1 MVMASAEEQA
11 LLRQAQRGDAEA
23 FAELY
28 RANVQAIFR
37 FAYVRVNDRA
47 LAEDLTA
54 EVCAK
59 ALQGIAGYE
68 DRGRPFVA
76 WLYSIARARVI
87 DHYRR
92 QDRRPVQSDI
102 EAEDVHSDEDMDLPM
117 LRQQA
122 AKALRLAIGDLTE
135 DQQQVIILRFIE
147 GYSIDTVAKLIGK
160 RPNAVKAL
168 QHRALRSLAS
178 RLQRSGFDMDNI
190 LPGLS

>member
-1 MVMASAEEQA
+1 MEPLDEQT
-11 LLRQAQRGDAEA
+11 LLRQAQRGDADA
-23 FAELY
+23 FAALY
-28 RANVQAIFR
+28 QANVQAIFR
-37 FAYVRVNDRA
+37 FIVMRVNDRP

-54 EVCAK
+54 EVFAK
-59 ALQGIAGYE
+59 ALQAMPRYQ

-92 QDRRPVQSDI
+92 QDRRPAQTDI
-102 EAEDVHSDEDMDLPM
+102 DTEDIHSDEDMDESM

-122 AKALRLAIGDLTE
+122 ARALRLAITELTD

-147 GYSIDTVAKLIGK
+147 GQSIESVARLIGK
-160 RPNAVKAL
+160 QPNAVKAL

-190 LPGLS
+190 LAGLS